1 MAEQLLENWGQ
12 GVNQE
17 NLIPIRNS
25 IVNKAISTFMLSKT
39 YIKLNIALNLNIMDS
54 TIVNPWTN
62 TSIVRQ
68 VGRVSE

>member
-25 IVNKAISTFMLSKT
+25 IVNKARSTFMLSKT

>member
-1 MAEQLLENWGQ
+1 MTEQLLENWGQ

-25 IVNKAISTFMLSKT
+25 IVNKARSTFMLSKT